1 MRLTGTSGELH
12 QVLAAELLDR
22 IAWFVRL
29 RWAAGAALLAFAAA
43 APRAGMPSEWGRV
56 WLVAVVVL
64 AYNAILHALLATW
77 RRSGQA
83 DYRWLARCTLIQ
95 ILIDLAA
102 LVLLVHLTGGAASP
116 FLPFFTFHMV
126 IGTIMLSARTMSAVA
141 AAVWLACA
149 ALFLGGAG
157 PLGHP
162 PIPLEMRAAVLGA
175 LACALGLTVYLTDTV
190 ASQLKERGLRL
201 FRLAEELRDK
211 TAELEKLLAEM
222 RAIEARK
229 SHFMLLSA
237 HQLRSPLATVKTSLD
252 VLLQGYVDLTSPRAA
267 GLILGASERVEG
279 LLRIVGDLLELAK
292 LREAAQRAPWASGV
306 NLAQLAVDVAD
317 ALTPVA
323 EARQITLESSYDA
336 DVVLARGVPP
346 DLEYAIEN
354 LVHNALKYS
363 RPGGAVHVQVRRSG
377 EFGVLEVRDQGIG
390 VPPEFLADLFV
401 EFARAPN
408 ARRHTAEGTGLGLA
422 IVKEVAEAHGGR
434 VEAESRLDEGST
446 FRLLLPLHG
455 GRTQDP
461 HVTKSERRVTA

>member
-1 MRLTGTSGELH
+1 MRLSIKSADLH
-12 QVLAAELLDR
+12 QVFAAELLDR

-43 APRAGMPSEWGRV
+43 APRAGMPEAWGRV
-56 WLVAVVVL
+56 WLVALVVL
-64 AYNAILHALLATW
+64 AYNGALHGLLAVW
-77 RRSGQA
+77 RRSDRV
-83 DYRWLARCTLIQ
+83 DYRWLASCTLVQ

-102 LVLLVHLTGGAASP
+102 LVSLVHLTGGAASP

-126 IGTIMLSARTMSAVA
+126 IGTIMLSARTMFAVA

-149 ALFLGGAG
+149 ALFLGGWT
-157 PLGHP
+157 PPGHP
-162 PIPLEMRAAVLGA
+162 PIPVEMRTAILGM
-175 LACALGLTVYLTDTV
+175 LACALGLTVYLTATV
-190 ASQLKERGLRL
+190 ASRLKERGVRL

-211 TAELEKLLAEM
+211 TAELEKLLAQM
-222 RAIEARK
+222 RSIEARK

-252 VLLQGYVDLTSPRAA
+252 VLRQGYVDPASPRAA

-292 LREAAQRAPWASGV
+292 LRETVQRAPWASGV

-323 EARQITLESSYDA
+323 EARQITLESGYDA

-354 LVHNALKYS
+354 LVHNAIKYS
-363 RPGGAVHVQVRRSG
+363 RPGGAVHLQVRRSG
-377 EFGVLEVRDQGIG
+377 EFGVLEVRDSGIG
-390 VPPEFLADLFV
+390 IPPEFLANLFV
-401 EFARAPN
+401 EFARAAN
-408 ARRHTAEGTGLGLA
+408 ARRHTGEGTGLGLA

-446 FRLLLPLHG
+446 FRLVLPLHG
-455 GRTQDP
+455 GQTQDP
-461 HVTKSERRVTA
+461 GVTKSERRVTS

>member
-1 MRLTGTSGELH
+1 VRLTDNGAELH

-22 IAWFVRL
+22 VAWFVRL
-29 RWAAGAALLAFAAA
+29 RWAAGAALLAVAAA
-43 APRAGMPSEWGRV
+43 APRAGMPPEWGRV
-56 WLVAVVVL
+56 WLVALVIL
-64 AYNAILHALLATW
+64 AYNGALHGLLAAW
-77 RRSGQA
+77 RRNNRA

-102 LVLLVHLTGGAASP
+102 LVLLVHLTGGASSP
-116 FLPFFTFHMV
+116 FLPFFVFHMV
-126 IGTIMLSARTMSAVA
+126 IGTIMLSARTMFAVA
-141 AAVWLACA
+141 GGVWLVCA
-149 ALFLGGAG
+149 ALFLAGGA
-157 PLGHP
+157 PSGHP
-162 PIPLEMRAAVLGA
+162 LLPIEMRIAVLST

-190 ASQLKERGLRL
+190 ASRLKERGVRL

-211 TAELEKLLAEM
+211 TTELEKLLAQM
-222 RAIEARK
+222 RSIEARK

-252 VLLQGYVDLTSPRAA
+252 VLRQGYVDLASPRAA

-292 LREAAQRAPWASGV
+292 LRETAHRAPWASGV

-323 EARQITLESSYDA
+323 EAGQITLESSYDA

-363 RPGGAVHVQVRRSG
+363 RPGGTVHIQVRRSG
-377 EFGVLEVRDQGIG
+377 AFGVLEVRDNGIG
-390 VPPEFLADLFV
+390 IPPEFLANLFV
-401 EFARAPN
+401 EFARAAN

-422 IVKEVAEAHGGR
+422 IVKEVAETHGGR

-455 GRTQDP
+455 GQTQDP
-461 HVTKSERRVTA
+461 SVTKPKQRVTA

>member
-1 MRLTGTSGELH
+1 MRLAVKSAELH
-12 QVLAAELLDR
+12 QVFAAELLDR

-43 APRAGMPSEWGRV
+43 APHAGMPLEWGRV
-56 WLVAVVVL
+56 WLVAVVIL
-64 AYNAILHALLATW
+64 AYNGILHALLAIW
-77 RRSGQA
+77 RRNNQA

-102 LVLLVHLTGGAASP
+102 LVLLVYLTGGPGSP

-126 IGTIMLSARTMSAVA
+126 IGTIMLSARTMFIVGGGA
-141 AAVWLACA
+141 WLACA
-149 ALFLGGAG
+149 ALFLAGGT
-157 PLGHP
+157 PPGHP
-162 PIPLEMRAAVLGA
+162 PIPVEMRTAVLGM
-175 LACALGLTVYLTDTV
+175 LACALGLTVYLTATV
-190 ASQLKERGLRL
+190 SSRLKERGVRL

-222 RAIEARK
+222 RSIEARK

-252 VLLQGYVDLTSPRAA
+252 VLLQGYVDLASPRAA
-267 GLILGASERVEG
+267 SLVAGASERVEG

-292 LREAAQRAPWASGV
+292 LRETAQRAPWASGV

-363 RPGGAVHVQVRRSG
+363 RPGGTVHIQVRRSG
-377 EFGVLEVRDQGIG
+377 EFGMIEVRDNGIG
-390 VPPEFLADLFV
+390 IPPEFLANLFV
-401 EFARAPN
+401 EFARAAN

-422 IVKEVAEAHGGR
+422 IVNEVAETHGGR

-446 FRLLLPLHG
+446 FRLLLPLRG
-455 GRTQDP
+455 GQTQDP

>member
-1 MRLTGTSGELH
+1 MRLTVTGGELH
-12 QVLAAELLDR
+12 HVFAAELLDR

-43 APRAGMPSEWGRV
+43 APRAGMPEAWGRV
-56 WLVAVVVL
+56 WLVALVVL
-64 AYNAILHALLATW
+64 AYNGMLHALLATW

-83 DYRWLARCTLIQ
+83 DYRWLTRCTLIQ
-95 ILIDLAA
+95 ILTDLAA
-102 LVLLVHLTGGAASP
+102 LALLVRLTGNASSP

-126 IGTIMLSARTMSAVA
+126 IGTIMLSARTMYAVA
-141 AAVWLACA
+141 GGVWLACA
-149 ALFLGGAG
+149 ALFLAGGTPA
-157 PLGHP
+157 GHP
-162 PIPLEMRAAVLGA
+162 PVPVEMRTAILGV

-190 ASQLKERGLRL
+190 ASRLKERGVRL

-211 TAELEKLLAEM
+211 TAELERLLAQM

-237 HQLRSPLATVKTSLD
+237 HQLRSPLATVQTSLD
-252 VLLQGYVDLTSPRAA
+252 VLRQGYVDLPSPRAA
-267 GLILGASERVEG
+267 GLIAGASERVEG

-292 LREAAQRAPWASGV
+292 LREAVQRAPWTSGV

-323 EARQITLESSYDA
+323 EARRIALTSGYDA
-336 DVVLARGVPP
+336 AVVLARGVPP

-354 LVHNALKYS
+354 LVHNAIKYS
-363 RPGGAVHVQVRRSG
+363 RPGGAVHVEVRRSG
-377 EFGVLEVRDQGIG
+377 EFGVLEVRDNGIG
-390 VPPEFLADLFV
+390 IPAEFLSNLFV

-408 ARRHTAEGTGLGLA
+408 ARRHTSEGTGLGLA

-455 GRTQDP
+455 GQTQDP
-461 HVTKSERRVTA
+461 RVTKSERRVTA

>member
-1 MRLTGTSGELH
+1 LTGTSAELH
-12 QVLAAELLDR
+12 QVFAAELLDR

-29 RWAAGAALLAFAAA
+29 RWAAGAALLVFAAA
-43 APRAGMPSEWGRV
+43 APRAGMPAEWGRV
-56 WLVAVVVL
+56 WLVALVIL
-64 AYNAILHALLATW
+64 AYNAILHGLLAIW
-77 RRSGQA
+77 RRDNQA

-102 LVLLVHLTGGAASP
+102 LVLLVDLTGGPGSP

-126 IGTIMLSARTMSAVA
+126 IGTIMLSARTMFIVGGGA
-141 AAVWLACA
+141 WLACA
-149 ALFLGGAG
+149 ALFLTGGT
-157 PLGHP
+157 LSGHP
-162 PIPLEMRAAVLGA
+162 PIPIEMRTAVLGT

-190 ASQLKERGLRL
+190 ASRLKERGVRL

-211 TAELEKLLAEM
+211 TAELEKLLAQM
-222 RAIEARK
+222 RSIEARK

-252 VLLQGYVDLTSPRAA
+252 VLRQGYVDLASPRAA

-279 LLRIVGDLLELAK
+279 LLRIVGDLLELTK
-292 LREAAQRAPWASGV
+292 LRETAQRAPWTSGV

-363 RPGGAVHVQVRRSG
+363 RPGGTVRIQVRRSG
-377 EFGVLEVRDQGIG
+377 EFGVVEVRDNGIG
-390 VPPEFLADLFV
+390 IPPEFLANLFV
-401 EFARAPN
+401 EFARAAN

-422 IVKEVAEAHGGR
+422 IVKEVAETHGGR
-434 VEAESRLDEGST
+434 VEAESRLGEGST
-446 FRLLLPLHG
+446 FRLLLPLQG
-455 GRTQDP
+455 GQTQDP
-461 HVTKSERRVTA
+461 RVTKSERRVTA

>member
-1 MRLTGTSGELH
+1 MRLTVRGAELH
-12 QVLAAELLDR
+12 QIFAAELLDR
-22 IAWFVRL
+22 VAWFVRL
-29 RWAAGAALLAFAAA
+29 RWAAGAALLVFAAA
-43 APRAGMPSEWGRV
+43 APSAGMPLAWARV
-56 WLVAVVVL
+56 WLVAVAVL
-64 AYNAILHALLATW
+64 AYNGALHALLAGW
-77 RRSGQA
+77 RRNGQA
-83 DYRWLARCTLIQ
+83 NYRWLARCTLTQ

-102 LVLLVHLTGGAASP
+102 LVFLVYLTGGAASP

-126 IGTIMLSARTMSAVA
+126 IGTIMLSARAMFAVA

-149 ALFLGGAG
+149 TLFLGGAEA
-157 PLGHP
+157 LGHL
-162 PIPLEMRAAVLGA
+162 PIPLEMRAAVLGV

-190 ASQLKERGLRL
+190 ASQLKERGVRL

-252 VLLQGYVDLTSPRAA
+252 VLRQGYVDPASPRAS
-267 GLILGASERVEG
+267 GLILGASERVDG

-292 LREAAQRAPWASGV
+292 LREAMKRAPWASGV

-317 ALTPVA
+317 ALTPLA
-323 EARQITLESSYDA
+323 EARQITLESSYEA

-363 RPGGAVHVQVRRSG
+363 RPGGAVHLHVRRSG
-377 EFGVLEVRDQGIG
+377 EFGVLEVRDNGIG
-390 VPPEFLADLFV
+390 IPPEFLANLFV

-422 IVKEVAEAHGGR
+422 IVREVAEAHGGR
-434 VEAESRLDEGST
+434 VEAESRLGEGST
-446 FRLLLPLHG
+446 FRLVLPLQG
-455 GRTQDP
+455 GQTLDP
-461 HVTKSERRVTA
+461 RVTKSERRVTA